1 MLEDYKK
8 AVISNYHNKKEI
20 GELSLNLSH
29 PTPRKVKDE
38 CLIVLRSRTQKKD
51 EPFIRDFF
59 NSGVESN
66 DYSHSITRFD
76 VDKFRP
82 LVKFLKGLIEDT
94 DPRNVELLAWII
106 DFEPRP
112 YKFGVDYVVD
122 IKLNEEPGIP
132 DKDEEKEFE
141 ENSPS
146 LPKKNRKI
154 TRKAI
159 VPMIVL
165 SLVTIGGYL
174 YTDHGAKAYICDKGS
189 ARKYHLSDKCP
200 ALKNCKDKFVQTTVV
215 EAEKNG
221 KTLCGFEHK

>member
-1 MLEDYKK
+1 MIPTIPVEFRKTVKDSKNSDYIYLSIIWIMLEDYKK

-51 EPFIRDFF
+51 ESFIRDFF
-59 NSGVESN
+59 NSGVESA

-112 YKFGVDYVVD
+112 YKFGLDYLLD
-122 IKLNEEPGIP
+122 IKLNEESGIP
-132 DKDEEKEFE
+132 DKDEEKEESYETTLPEVTNEKEFE
-141 ENSPS
+141 
-146 LPKKNRKI
+146 
-154 TRKAI
+154 
-159 VPMIVL
+159 
-165 SLVTIGGYL
+165 
-174 YTDHGAKAYICDKGS
+174 
-189 ARKYHLSDKCP
+189 
-200 ALKNCKDKFVQTTVV
+200 
-215 EAEKNG
+215 
-221 KTLCGFEHK
+221 